1 MKINELLETGTGGGG
16 GTTAADVTTAANVAT
31 GPIYL
36 NKKVK
41 TSNAKGNNLL
51 TGGSIVKRKG

>member
-1 MKINELLETGTGGGG
+1 MKIRELLETGTGGGS
-16 GTTAADVTTAANVAT
+16 VTTAANISS
-31 GPIYL
+31 GPVYP

-41 TSNAKGNNLL
+41 TSKAKGNNLL

>member
-1 MKINELLETGTGGGG
+1 MKIKELLETGTGGGG
-16 GTTAADVTTAANVAT
+16 GAITTAANVAT
-31 GPIYL
+31 GPIYP

>member
-1 MKINELLETGTGGGG
+1 MKIRELLETGTGGGG
-16 GTTAADVTTAANVAT
+16 GTTSANVAS
-31 GPIYL
+31 GPIYP

-41 TSNAKGNNLL
+41 TSKAKGNNLL